1 MRSAVLRR
9 NIKIT
14 PMKTNMSEH
23 SVSSASVAHTSRYQ
37 IYRQARAGN
46 YMLEVKTDSP
56 TEAVAMFAIMSPA
69 YDGGDIRLWDA
80 REQRIA
86 ASVNWTREKTDFGFA
101 VPQRT
106 NVFHDRM
113 LAILARQLSEKE
125 ALRIEVKNE
134 LTLGVAV

>member
-1 MRSAVLRR
+1 
-9 NIKIT
+9 
-14 PMKTNMSEH
+14 MKTH
-23 SVSSASVAHTSRYQ
+23 SLQESAPAASITHGSRYQ
-37 IYRQARAGN
+37 IFRQARAGN

-56 TEAVAMFAIMSPA
+56 TEAVGMFAIMSPA
-69 YDGGDIRLWDA
+69 YDGGDIRLWDS
-80 REQRIA
+80 REQTIA
-86 ASVNWTREKTDFGFA
+86 ASVLWNRTPTEFGFT

-134 LTLGVAV
+134 MALGVAV